1 MKKLIYQVPFLEVQR
16 MPELMN
22 ILHTQFNDVAYIDV
36 ELNSLEDA
44 YLNIA
49 KEEEKLLENL
59 NKYGLRTKS

>member
-1 MKKLIYQVPFLEVQR
+1 MKKIIYQVPFEEVQR

-22 ILHTQFNDVAYIDV
+22 MLHTQFNNVAYIDV

-49 KEEEKLLENL
+49 KEEEKLLKNL
-59 NKYGLRTKS
+59 KKYGLGSNS